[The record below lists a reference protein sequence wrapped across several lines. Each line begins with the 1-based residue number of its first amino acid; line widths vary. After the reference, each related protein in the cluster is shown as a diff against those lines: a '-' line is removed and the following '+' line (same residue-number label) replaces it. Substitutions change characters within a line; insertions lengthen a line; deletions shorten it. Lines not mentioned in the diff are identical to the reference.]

1 MLEKTFFSLRNR
13 NFRLF
18 FIGQLISN
26 TGNWLTNVAIVLL
39 VLHITG
45 SGFAVGVLSA
55 FQYGPILFLSAWAGA
70 IADRVDK
77 RQMLLLTQGLEMAQS
92 VGLAIIAFM
101 PHPSMTALFALSF
114 VGGVLLSFDNPLRRS
129 FVTEMVPVADIPNA
143 VVVYSTII
151 NVSRIFGPTLAGL
164 LVVTVGFGW
173 CFTLDAATYLAV
185 IVSLI
190 MMRPDELYRQ
200 HKNAKNKGN
209 VREGLHYVMSMPYL
223 WISFV
228 MLAAIGML
236 SYNFTVT
243 LPLFVTDTLHSTD
256 SVFTILYSLFSFGAV
271 VCALIVANK
280 NLVKMRHI
288 LFGATALGT
297 TMLLLAVVPGVKT
310 AALLVFFVGMASIL
324 YMTATTAMVQ
334 VVAKHEMHGRVLA
347 LQSVLMIG
355 TTLIGGPFSGWLA
368 DTMGARAPI
377 ILGGIVCLLAATFG
391 YYTSHRYIHEV
402 AV

>member
-1 MLEKTFFSLRNR
+1 
-13 NFRLF
+13 
-18 FIGQLISN
+18 
-26 TGNWLTNVAIVLL
+26 
-39 VLHITG
+39 
-45 SGFAVGVLSA
+45 
-55 FQYGPILFLSAWAGA
+55 
-70 IADRVDK
+70 
-77 RQMLLLTQGLEMAQS
+77 
-92 VGLAIIAFM
+92 
-101 PHPSMTALFALSF
+101 
-114 VGGVLLSFDNPLRRS
+114 
-129 FVTEMVPVADIPNA
+129 
-143 VVVYSTII
+143 
-151 NVSRIFGPTLAGL
+151 
-164 LVVTVGFGW
+164 
-173 CFTLDAATYLAV
+173 
-185 IVSLI
+185 
-190 MMRPDELYRQ
+190 
-200 HKNAKNKGN
+200 
-209 VREGLHYVMSMPYL
+209 
-223 WISFV
+223 
-228 MLAAIGML
+228 
-236 SYNFTVT
+236 
-243 LPLFVTDTLHSTD
+243 LHSTD